1 MGVVKDYLLVI
12 EDKAALDKHIKLDDK
27 NCISIE
33 VNAVRDYAVN
43 GALFYAKHLARNTT
57 YKKSLRLVYQAMKK
71 SIKFH
76 HYM

>member
-57 YKKSLRLVYQAMKK
+57 YKNPCVWCIRR
-71 SIKFH
+71 
-76 HYM
+76 